1 MCSMMGGFTLVRNIA
16 TMISLLLTIAKC
28 EPKCSCLKNHE
39 KEAELE
45 DALEGIQMKA
55 LKWTMLIVDHN

>member
-1 MCSMMGGFTLVRNIA
+1 MKGGATLVRNIA

-39 KEAELE
+39 KEAKLE
-45 DALEGIQMKA
+45 DALKGIEVKKA
-55 LKWTMLIVDHN
+55 LK

>member
-1 MCSMMGGFTLVRNIA
+1 MIRMCSMKGGATLVRNIA

-39 KEAELE
+39 KEAKLE
-45 DALEGIQMKA
+45 DALKGIEVKKA
-55 LKWTMLIVDHN
+55 LK

>member
-1 MCSMMGGFTLVRNIA
+1 MISMCSMIGGSTLGRNIA

-39 KEAELE
+39 KEAKLE
-45 DALEGIQMKA
+45 DALKGIQMKA
-55 LKWTMLIVDHN
+55 LK

>member
-1 MCSMMGGFTLVRNIA
+1 MIGGSTLGRNIA

-39 KEAELE
+39 KEAKLE
-45 DALEGIQMKA
+45 DALKGIQMKA
-55 LKWTMLIVDHN
+55 LK